1 MVIAALL
8 RRLGEIL
15 VQERL
20 TTPDV
25 VDEALARAKTTGER
39 LGEAL
44 VALGAVKSE
53 EVLRALAQ
61 QQNLAYLS
69 RDELPSP
76 LPIVKNLSAKYLRQ
90 YAVCPVSVENGQLT
104 VATAD
109 PLNPVVVD
117 DLRQFT
123 GLAVKLVVSSAEA
136 ITEAIDRTYDGA
148 ATPLQ
153 RIVDGM

>member
-1 MVIAALL
+1 MRTKRKACGMLALSGSIRTNAAASMKPAPAATKYRSGACPL
-8 RRLGEIL
+8 RWA
-15 VQERL
+15 V
-20 TTPDV
+20 TTSTAP
-25 VDEALARAKTTGER
+25 AR
-39 LGEAL
+39 
-44 VALGAVKSE
+44 
-53 EVLRALAQ
+53 
-61 QQNLAYLS
+61 
-69 RDELPSP
+69 
-76 LPIVKNLSAKYLRQ
+76 SA
-90 YAVCPVSVENGQLT
+90 AAASVENGQLT

-153 RIVDGM
+153 RIVDGMEDERKGEGEEDVNQLRDMAF

>member
-1 MVIAALL
+1 
-8 RRLGEIL
+8 
-15 VQERL
+15 
-20 TTPDV
+20 
-25 VDEALARAKTTGER
+25 
-39 LGEAL
+39 

-53 EVLRALAQ
+53 ECYARSRR

-69 RDELPSP
+69 RDELPSRCHRQEP
-76 LPIVKNLSAKYLRQ
+76 LGKVPPQ

-136 ITEAIDRTYDGA
+136 ITSDRPDVRRSGHA
-148 ATPLQ
+148 APADRRGHGRRAQGEGEEDVNQL
-153 RIVDGM
+153 RDMRSRRRSSGS